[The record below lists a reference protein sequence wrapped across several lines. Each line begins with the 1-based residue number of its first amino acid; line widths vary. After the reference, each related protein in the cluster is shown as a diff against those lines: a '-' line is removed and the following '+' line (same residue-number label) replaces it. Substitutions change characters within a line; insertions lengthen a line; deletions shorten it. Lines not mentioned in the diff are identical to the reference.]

1 MTVHIYE
8 NGAQMGQKLK
18 TVKFMRR
25 KFVLSLSTH
34 VRNIIM
40 SVVGTKYIE
49 LIDPRIFHFAITKLA
64 ENQFYISKKPIS
76 LLLKN

>member
-40 SVVGTKYIE
+40 SVVGTKYIK
-49 LIDPRIFHFAITKLA
+49 LIDPRKIFHFLITKLA
-64 ENQFYISKKPIS
+64 AKSTLYKKS
-76 LLLKN
+76 LTING